1 MNLFED
7 KRNYQPTDP
16 EILSLLGSREKQAQM
31 RHHGRSPVYYRLG
44 RKIIYHGSK
53 VNATSNPIN
62 ARNIERRFRW
72 DKRSNSIEPLVYGRL
87 NDV

>member
-1 MNLFED
+1 MKNPRFTEQGVL
-7 KRNYQPTDP
+7 
-16 EILSLLGSREKQAQM
+16 QM
-31 RHHGRSPVYYRLG
+31 SEFTNTTS
-44 RKIIYHGSK
+44 SK

-87 NDV
+87 DDV

>member
-1 MNLFED
+1 MKNPRFTEQGVLQMSEFT
-7 KRNYQPTDP
+7 NT
-16 EILSLLGSREKQAQM
+16 LS
-31 RHHGRSPVYYRLG
+31 
-44 RKIIYHGSK
+44 SK

>member
-1 MNLFED
+1 MKNPRFTEQGVL
-7 KRNYQPTDP
+7 
-16 EILSLLGSREKQAQM
+16 QM
-31 RHHGRSPVYYRLG
+31 SEFTNTVS
-44 RKIIYHGSK
+44 SK

>member
-1 MNLFED
+1 MKNPRFTEQGVL
-7 KRNYQPTDP
+7 
-16 EILSLLGSREKQAQM
+16 QM
-31 RHHGRSPVYYRLG
+31 SEFTNTVS
-44 RKIIYHGSK
+44 SK

-87 NDV
+87 DDV

>member
-1 MNLFED
+1 MKNPRFTEQGVL
-7 KRNYQPTDP
+7 
-16 EILSLLGSREKQAQM
+16 QM
-31 RHHGRSPVYYRLG
+31 SEFTNTVS
-44 RKIIYHGSK
+44 SK

-87 NDV
+87 DDEF